1 MLILTRKVGEG
12 IRIGDDVRIVVLEV
26 HGNHIKIGVEAPVNS
41 PVYRD
46 EIYARILDE
55 NRTASSVLP
64 EHLELVME
72 KLKRNKKAEEMG

>member
-12 IRIGDDVRIVVLEV
+12 IRIGDDVRVVVLEV
-26 HGNHIKIGVEAPVNS
+26 KGNHIKIGVEAPANS

-55 NRTASSVLP
+55 NRRASSALP

-72 KLKRNKKAEEMG
+72 KLKRNNKAEETG

>member
-12 IRIGDDVRIVVLEV
+12 IRIGDDVRVVVLEV

-55 NRTASSVLP
+55 NRTASSALP
-64 EHLELVME
+64 EHLELFMD
-72 KLKRNKKAEEMG
+72 KLKRNKETEETG

>member
-26 HGNHIKIGVEAPVNS
+26 KGNNIKIGVEAPVNS

-55 NRTASSVLP
+55 NRTASSALP
-64 EHLELVME
+64 ERLELFMD
-72 KLKRNKKAEEMG
+72 KLKKSKKSEEMG

>member
-12 IRIGDDVRIVVLEV
+12 IRIGDDVRVVVLEV

-55 NRTASSVLP
+55 NCTASSALP
-64 EHLELVME
+64 EHLELFMD
-72 KLKRNKKAEEMG
+72 KLKRSKKTEEMG

>member
-12 IRIGDDVRIVVLEV
+12 IRIGDDVRVVVLEV
-26 HGNHIKIGVEAPVNS
+26 KGNHIKIGVEAPANS

-55 NRTASSVLP
+55 NRTASSALP
-64 EHLELVME
+64 EHLELFMD

>member
-12 IRIGDDVRIVVLEV
+12 IKIGDDVRVVVLEV

-55 NRTASSVLP
+55 NYTASSALP
-64 EHLELVME
+64 EHLELFMD
-72 KLKRNKKAEEMG
+72 KLKRNKKTEEMG